1 MITVIIPSYNR
12 AHLLKRT
19 IPTYLQE
26 GVSKVILVDD
36 CSTDDTEAVVKE
48 MLLHIP
54 ELEYIRLSEN
64 SKQAFAKNVGIN
76 MVDTP
81 WIYFGDDD
89 SILYDK
95 CIPILYETCLKN
107 RADICGA
114 KALYMDQEDENLE
127 FRDVVKKYD
136 NNLPRGKKLCDL
148 ERLEANFIYSVE
160 NPQEVPFVQASALV
174 NTSLA
179 RSVMFDPRYLGNGYR
194 EETDFFVRCSFLDA
208 KIMFNSDAVQ
218 INLPRNVSSGGSH
231 ASGRL
236 AWYKSTIKNN
246 HRFLTKNWKQIQNKY
261 QIRKPKLIVELQF
274 VFFLIVGGI
283 NNISKSLWKR

>member
-89 SILYDK
+89 SILYDN
-95 CIPILYETCLKN
+95 CIPILYETCLKHQ
-107 RADICGA
+107 ADICGA
-114 KALYMDQEDENLE
+114 KALYMDQEDERIE
-127 FRDVVKKYD
+127 FHEVVRKYD
-136 NNLPRGKKLCDL
+136 INLPTGKKLCDL
-148 ERLEANFIYSVE
+148 ERLEANFIYSVA

-174 NTSLA
+174 KASLA
-179 RSVMFDPRYLGNGYR
+179 KNVMFDSGYLGNGYR
-194 EETDFFVRCSFLDA
+194 EETDFFVRCIFLGA
-208 KIMFNSDAVQ
+208 KIMFNSNAVQ
-218 INLPRNVSSGGSH
+218 INLPRSVSSGGSH

-246 HRFLTKNWKQIQNKY
+246 HRFLKKNWGQIQKKY
-261 QIRKPKLIVELQF
+261 QISKSSVVVELQF
-274 VFFLIVGGI
+274 VSDLLLGAIK
-283 NNISKSLWKR
+283 NISKSLWKR